1 MSTFA
6 AWLIISTAEE
16 NKSLD
21 LLPLLELETEKR
33 HGKDF

>member
-6 AWLIISTAEE
+6 AWIIISTAKE
-16 NKSLD
+16 NKSLE

-33 HGKDF
+33 HGKVF